1 MKTYAVPISLVGA
14 ALVLS
19 GALGLALAPETE
31 WLPAA
36 NAGLG
41 ALLVAGAGALDP
53 ELFRH
58 YGRWL
63 NAFWGGIMVLAIVV
77 MVNFLADRYPQRLD
91 VTEGQLH
98 SLAPLTVQTLES
110 LGVEVEAMAFMEGG
124 KNEALRG
131 LLEQFSVHGGGRF
144 SYEFIDPDRD
154 PGRTRDYGVRAYNT
168 LVVGAGEES
177 RQRLTELTEKEITN
191 ALLKVVRNRREVVYV
206 SVGHGE
212 RGFTDHEQD
221 MKPLRQ
227 RLVEI
232 DYSVRDSLFLAREGD
247 VPDDCSALVIA
258 GPRTP
263 FLRTEVD
270 AVRRYLARGGAVF
283 LLMDPLHET
292 GLEELIGEWGVEVGD
307 DFVIDTSGIGSL
319 FGLDFTIP
327 VVTTY
332 DGDHA
337 IVRQHR
343 SGVMTFFELARSV
356 GLDSVAVA
364 TIQADA
370 SVLAR
375 TSDASWGEIDLSV
388 LRDAGG
394 ERTVSL
400 DDGDRP
406 GPVGLAV
413 AVHDTAGEG
422 GRLVVFGDSDIATS
436 RYFGLQGNGDLVL
449 NALSWLV
456 EDESLI
462 SIRPREAGYNPIALT
477 EGQSDWIFW
486 ITVILFPGAVA
497 VLGFVVVSRKGRWSL
512 RDLVAAGLGVALSLG
527 VLSLLNF
534 IGDRYHLRVDLTE
547 DQLYTLASETR
558 QVLEQAEDDG
568 RLVHVKT
575 FMSDSSHR
583 E

>member
-1 MKTYAVPISLVGA
+1 MTMKTYAVPISLVGA

-206 SVGHGE
+206 SVG
-212 RGFTDHEQD
+212 QD
-221 MKPLRQ
+221 RK
-227 RLVEI
+227 
-232 DYSVRDSLFLAREGD
+232 SV
-247 VPDDCSALVIA
+247 V
-258 GPRTP
+258 
-263 FLRTEVD
+263 
-270 AVRRYLARGGAVF
+270 
-283 LLMDPLHET
+283 
-292 GLEELIGEWGVEVGD
+292 
-307 DFVIDTSGIGSL
+307 
-319 FGLDFTIP
+319 
-327 VVTTY
+327 
-332 DGDHA
+332 
-337 IVRQHR
+337 
-343 SGVMTFFELARSV
+343 
-356 GLDSVAVA
+356 
-364 TIQADA
+364 
-370 SVLAR
+370 
-375 TSDASWGEIDLSV
+375 
-388 LRDAGG
+388 
-394 ERTVSL
+394 
-400 DDGDRP
+400 
-406 GPVGLAV
+406 
-413 AVHDTAGEG
+413 
-422 GRLVVFGDSDIATS
+422 
-436 RYFGLQGNGDLVL
+436 
-449 NALSWLV
+449 
-456 EDESLI
+456 
-462 SIRPREAGYNPIALT
+462 
-477 EGQSDWIFW
+477 
-486 ITVILFPGAVA
+486 
-497 VLGFVVVSRKGRWSL
+497 
-512 RDLVAAGLGVALSLG
+512 
-527 VLSLLNF
+527 
-534 IGDRYHLRVDLTE
+534 
-547 DQLYTLASETR
+547 
-558 QVLEQAEDDG
+558 
-568 RLVHVKT
+568 
-575 FMSDSSHR
+575 
-583 E
+583 